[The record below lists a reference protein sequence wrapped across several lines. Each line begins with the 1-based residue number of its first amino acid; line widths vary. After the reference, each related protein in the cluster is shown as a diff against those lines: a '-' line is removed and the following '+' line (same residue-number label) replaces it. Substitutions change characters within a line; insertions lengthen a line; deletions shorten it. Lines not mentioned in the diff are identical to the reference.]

1 MPKRCLQV
9 TISHLL
15 IVLNF
20 SFQKRLAKEA
30 RFQEAQAKNAAV
42 GKKVKA
48 PTAVK
53 PIKSREASYYRV
65 TCKVKTNTF
74 LQLPC
79 VFFSVASFYV
89 IIDITQYL

>member
-1 MPKRCLQV
+1 MLTEVGYQKVV
-9 TISHLL
+9 TISHLW
-15 IVLNF
+15 ISLNF
-20 SFQKRLAKEA
+20 AFQKRLAKEA

-65 TCKVKTNTF
+65 TCKVKTF
-74 LQLPC
+74 LPLLC
-79 VFFSVASFYV
+79 VFFSLTSFHV
-89 IIDITQYL
+89 IID